1 MVGSKAEKDHRRRVG
16 KNWVM
21 IGFWR
26 RDQRDIDMLCQ
37 ETEKWIPVCLQQQ
50 TGVKRLVRQ

>member
-21 IGFWR
+21 IGFWW
-26 RDQRDIDMLCQ
+26 RDQRDMDTCQ
-37 ETEKWIPVCLQQQ
+37 EIEKWIPVSLQQQ
-50 TGVKRLVRQ
+50 TGVNRLVRQ